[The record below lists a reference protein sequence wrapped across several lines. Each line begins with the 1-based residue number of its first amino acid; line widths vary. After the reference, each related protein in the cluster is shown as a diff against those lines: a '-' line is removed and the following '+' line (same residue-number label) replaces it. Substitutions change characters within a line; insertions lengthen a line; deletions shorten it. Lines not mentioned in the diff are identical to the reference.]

1 VPDHGPCLTTAR
13 LLSPQTGTAAAV
25 SAAARLVPTAVTG
38 KGLPDMPPA
47 DPAASS
53 PALWNPFASM
63 AAVAGHAVQIVRG
76 QGATV
81 YDAAGRAYLDAIASL
96 WYCNVGHGRAGLGDA
111 AAAQMHK
118 IAAYQIYEVF
128 SNAPAEK
135 LAERVAALAPIA
147 GAKVFFTPG
156 GGSDAVDTA
165 AKLSRAYWRAAG
177 QPAKQ
182 VIIGRSHAYHG
193 VNAFGTSL
201 GGIPVNAEAF
211 GPLVPLV
218 EHVPWDDAAA
228 LAKLIDQVGSDRV
241 GAFICEPVVGAG
253 GVYFPP
259 EGYLADVQQVCRDA
273 DVLFIADEV
282 ITGFGR
288 TGAWFGS
295 DRYGIEPD
303 MMTVAKGLTS
313 GYLPLGAVLASPR
326 VAEPFWHDGSA
337 EIFRHGYTYSGH
349 PAACAVGLANLDILE
364 SEQLVSRVRE
374 LEPALAAALAPL
386 AAHELVSEVRTGA
399 GLLAGIEIEAAARE
413 ADPGLAA
420 RIVTAARER
429 GVITRLLRGVALQIS
444 PPFVISAAE
453 LHQLAE
459 VLADALDAQPR

>member
-1 VPDHGPCLTTAR
+1 M
-13 LLSPQTGTAAAV
+13 
-25 SAAARLVPTAVTG
+25 SAADGAPRSQA
-38 KGLPDMPPA
+38 M
-47 DPAASS
+47 
-53 PALWNPFASM
+53 WNPFANM
-63 AAVAGHAVQIVRG
+63 AAIAGHEVQIVRG
-76 QGATV
+76 TGATV
-81 YDAAGRAYLDAIASL
+81 YDSAGRAYLDALASL
-96 WYCNVGHGRAGLGDA
+96 WYCNIGHGRAELGDA

-118 IAAYQIYEVF
+118 IAGYQTYEIF
-128 SNAPAEK
+128 SNAPSEA
-135 LAERVAALAPIA
+135 LAERVAALVPID

-156 GGSDAVDTA
+156 GGSDAIDTA

-177 QPAKQ
+177 QPDKQ

-193 VNAFGTSL
+193 VNAYGTAL

-211 GPLVPLV
+211 GQLVPAV

-228 LAKLIDQVGSDRV
+228 LAKQIDQVGAGRV

-259 EGYLADVQQVCRDA
+259 EGYLADVQQICRDA

-295 DRYGIEPD
+295 QRYGIEPD

-313 GYLPLGAVLASPR
+313 GYLPLGAVVVSPR
-326 VAEPFWHDGSA
+326 VAEPFWREGSA

-349 PAACAVGLANLDILE
+349 PAACAVALVNLDIVE
-364 SEQLVSRVRE
+364 QEQLISRVRE
-374 LEPALAAALAPL
+374 LEPAVAAAFGPL

-399 GLLAGIEIEAAARE
+399 GLLAAIELSAAARE
-413 ADPGLAA
+413 ADPGLGA
-420 RIVTAARER
+420 RVVTAARER
-429 GVITRLLRGVALQIS
+429 GVITRLLRGLALQIS

-453 LHQLAE
+453 LHQIAE
-459 VLADALDAQPR
+459 VLTDALDAQLH